1 MWGVANREP
10 IERALRLS
18 TMSLQ
23 RLAGGAAR
31 CLPLLLIAA
40 CGAQTE
46 PLGAEPGQPAEPRPP
61 VAAKP
66 SVNLVP
72 DGYDGRLRTRATV
85 LESPRSGPQLCSAVM
100 ESYPPQ
106 CSGPPIKG
114 WDWSAVRAES
124 AAGTRWGA
132 YVLTGTYDGTTFTL
146 SEPARPDNRRA
157 RGPAGGDELSTPCP
171 APRGGWGPVEPAKA
185 TQASY
190 QAATRAAQTVAGF
203 GGVWIDQQIPAGQ
216 LTERNANDP
225 KRFVLNIT
233 TAGDPAEID
242 QAVRAV
248 WGGALCVSP
257 VARSAAELAQVVRSL
272 PDIPGVISQGTNT
285 RTGQVE
291 LALVIAR
298 ESLQRQLDERFGA
311 GVVRLSGALEPI
323 D

>member
-1 MWGVANREP
+1 
-10 IERALRLS
+10 
-18 TMSLQ
+18 
-23 RLAGGAAR
+23 
-31 CLPLLLIAA
+31 
-40 CGAQTE
+40 
-46 PLGAEPGQPAEPRPP
+46 
-61 VAAKP
+61 
-66 SVNLVP
+66 
-72 DGYDGRLRTRATV
+72 
-85 LESPRSGPQLCSAVM
+85 
-100 ESYPPQ
+100 
-106 CSGPPIKG
+106 
-114 WDWSAVRAES
+114 
-124 AAGTRWGA
+124 
-132 YVLTGTYDGTTFTL
+132 
-146 SEPARPDNRRA
+146 
-157 RGPAGGDELSTPCP
+157 
-171 APRGGWGPVEPAKA
+171 
-185 TQASY
+185 
-190 QAATRAAQTVAGF
+190 
-203 GGVWIDQQIPAGQ
+203 VWIDQQIPAGQ

-311 GVVRLSGALEPI
+311 GVVRPSGALEPI